1 MLTLMRNLFA
11 GAAAGAAGTTA
22 LNAITYL
29 DMAVRGR
36 GSSGTPEQTVDTLAG
51 AVGVDIP
58 GDEET
63 RGNRL
68 TGLGALSGIVT
79 GVSMGAVLGALRSVG
94 LKPGP
99 LTGSV
104 LAGGIAM
111 AGANVPMARLGISDP
126 TAWSAQDWAADVV
139 PHLAYG
145 LVTYATLRAAT
156 AD

>member
-79 GVSMGAVLGALRSVG
+79 GVSMGAMLGALRSVG
-94 LKPGP
+94 L
-99 LTGSV
+99 
-104 LAGGIAM
+104 
-111 AGANVPMARLGISDP
+111 
-126 TAWSAQDWAADVV
+126 
-139 PHLAYG
+139 
-145 LVTYATLRAAT
+145 
-156 AD
+156 